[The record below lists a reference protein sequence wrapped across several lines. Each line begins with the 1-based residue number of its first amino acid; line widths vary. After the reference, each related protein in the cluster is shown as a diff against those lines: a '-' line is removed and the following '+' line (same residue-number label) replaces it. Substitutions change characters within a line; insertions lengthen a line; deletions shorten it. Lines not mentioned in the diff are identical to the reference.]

1 MLRGLRRLEL
11 ISYTWADATLAALP
25 VGSLVDLSLDAA
37 GLGQAGLVSLA
48 RLAPRLKRLK
58 LNNRGE
64 QPEDLD
70 LGALSAL
77 TSLEALDLDLEDCAS
92 IVAWFSSRPPRSL
105 KCLSLT
111 GFEDWN
117 LLLSV
122 LPRVPELTGLSL
134 CVNVF
139 EGSGLEKVHMLAI
152 NKAQKLETLCLRNFS
167 SDGLQH
173 LRLPALRSLHLLD
186 WSDDELDL
194 SGCAG
199 LEHVLLEY
207 CPRLHSFR
215 HMPKLVRLNLTCCC
229 LLLTAELMTIPG
241 LHACTVAKCER
252 VDREQL
258 RSAFPGAKIAFL

>member
-11 ISYTWADATLAALP
+11 ISYIWADATLAALP

-117 LLLSV
+117 LLLSL

-173 LRLPALRSLHLLD
+173 LRLPALRSLLPASAQFSPHAQAR
-186 WSDDELDL
+186 SPE
-194 SGCAG
+194 S
-199 LEHVLLEY
+199 
-207 CPRLHSFR
+207 
-215 HMPKLVRLNLTCCC
+215 N
-229 LLLTAELMTIPG
+229 LLLSAVDCRADDHSRP
-241 LHACTVAKCER
+241 ACMHGRQVRTSRQRATSFGVS
-252 VDREQL
+252 
-258 RSAFPGAKIAFL
+258 RSKNCISVKFISVFL

>member
-1 MLRGLRRLEL
+1 
-11 ISYTWADATLAALP
+11 
-25 VGSLVDLSLDAA
+25 VDLSLDAP

-48 RLAPRLKRLK
+48 RLAPRLNNLK

-77 TSLEALDLDLEDCAS
+77 TSLEVLDLDLEDCAS

-105 KCLSLT
+105 KYLSLT
-111 GFEDWN
+111 GFEDWD

-122 LPRVPELTGLSL
+122 LPWVPDLTGLSL

-194 SGCAG
+194 SASAQFAPHAQARSPEPYLLLSAIDCRADRHSRPPCMHGRQVRPSRRRATSLGVSRNKNCIS
-199 LEHVLLEY
+199 VKFISVKFLLE
-207 CPRLHSFR
+207 
-215 HMPKLVRLNLTCCC
+215 T
-229 LLLTAELMTIPG
+229 
-241 LHACTVAKCER
+241 
-252 VDREQL
+252 
-258 RSAFPGAKIAFL
+258 